1 MHTQTWQNATP
12 FARGAPADATLT
24 DAPRLPSLA
33 LDKVRLSYAAGEVIY
48 VEGDLRQSLYAVLS
62 GAVRTVR
69 HTIDGRRQIGGF
81 YYRGDIFGLEDG
93 DEHGFTAEAICA
105 TEVTTH
111 RLSASSTANSADP
124 ILVAAAMGELCRVR
138 GHLAMLGRRCAG
150 EKMAS
155 FLIDLARRSDSDG
168 ASLPMSRQDIAD
180 YLGLALETV
189 SRVLS
194 QLQSEG
200 LVSFATCRDFRII
213 RGAALKRLAES

>member
-1 MHTQTWQNATP
+1 MHTHTWQNATP
-12 FARGAPADATLT
+12 SAWGAPVGAAATDEART
-24 DAPRLPSLA
+24 PSRV
-33 LDKVRLSYAAGEVIY
+33 LDKVRLSYAAGEAIY
-48 VEGDLRQSLYAVLS
+48 VEGDVRQSLYAIVS

-81 YYRGDIFGLEDG
+81 YYRGDIFGLEEG
-93 DEHGFTAEAICA
+93 EEHSFTAEAICA

-111 RLSASSTANSADP
+111 RLSNTGMAASADP
-124 ILVAAAMGELCRVR
+124 VLVVAAMGELGRVR

-155 FLIDLARRSDSDG
+155 FLIDLARRNGSDR

-189 SRVLS
+189 SRVLG
-194 QLQSEG
+194 QLQSDG
-200 LVSFATCRDFRII
+200 LVQFASCRDFKIVRI
-213 RGAALKRLAES
+213 AALKRLAES